1 MAFMDVVKWDAT
13 GNDVFAYK
21 YPHTNLSTGAQLIV
35 RESQEAVFFS
45 KGQLMGKFGPGKH
58 TLSTENLPLLR
69 NLYGIPFGGKN
80 PFTAEVWFV
89 NKTAPLNIDWKTT
102 TMRFVDPDYGQM
114 VPLIAK
120 GRYGLK
126 VKDAEKFLVQLVG
139 SLEKFTA
146 AELTDHFQGML
157 ISKTNSCIMSYMN
170 ANQVGI
176 NQISSHLDELSDFI
190 RQPMTQWWSDYGFN
204 LAGFFITEVNLDT
217 STEEGRAISKALSQ
231 RSAQNIAGYTW
242 QQQQMFNAADKAAGQ
257 GAGMGILAAGLMS
270 GGFANMNG
278 GMGNAMMQQPYQ
290 NQYPNGGMQRQTGY
304 VRKDWFCSVCGSKHP
319 VTSQFCDSCGHRY
332 NPCPVCAGDNPDKAT
347 RCIKCGTPLTANAQM
362 EESYCWKCHSP
373 IEPGKKFCPNCGAKQ
388 EG

>member
-1 MAFMDVVKWDAT
+1 MAFMDVVKWDT
-13 GNDVFAYK
+13 TSNDVFAYK

-58 TLSTENLPLLR
+58 TLNTENLPLLR
-69 NLYGIPFGGKN
+69 SLYGLPFGGKN

-114 VPLIAK
+114 VPLIAM

-139 SLEKFTA
+139 ALTSFTS
-146 AELTDHFQGML
+146 AELTDHFQGRL

-170 ANQVGI
+170 SNRIGI
-176 NQISSHLDELSDFI
+176 NQISSHLDELSEFI
-190 RQPMTQWWSDYGFN
+190 RQPMSEFWDEWGFN
-204 LAGFFITEVNLDT
+204 LVGFYITEVNLDT
-217 STEEGRAISKALSQ
+217 STKEGRMISEALSQ

-242 QQQQMFNAADKAAGQ
+242 QQAQMFNVADTAANK
-257 GAGMGILAAGLMS
+257 GAGMGILAAGMIS
-270 GGFANMNG
+270 GGFA
-278 GMGNAMMQQPYQ
+278 GMGGGTGNQMMQQPNHYAADT
-290 NQYPNGGMQRQTGY
+290 MQQQSGY
-304 VRKDWFCSVCGSKHP
+304 IRKDWFCSVCGAKHS
-319 VTSQFCDSCGHRY
+319 VNSQFCDNCGHRY
-332 NPCPVCAGDNPDKAT
+332 HPCPVCGGDNPDNAT
-347 RCIKCGTPLTANAQM
+347 RCIRCGTMLGRGEQAEGA
-362 EESYCWKCHSP
+362 YCWKCHAQ
-373 IEPGKKFCPNCGAKQ
+373 IKPGKKFCPNCGAKQ